1 LEEVAAESLAEQ
13 ELAFQLQPL
22 EQQVLAQRG
31 PEQPVLA
38 QLAQAL
44 VLVPEQVLA
53 LGQQQLEQLQLE
65 HLVMLRHLRLEQ
77 VRFPQQRRYLLE
89 LKSSL
94 IYRQQVMEFQYRLY
108 RLRPLITVHRV
119 QLDHL
124 RLLASGLQFPQ
135 LRSHRELASLLKMT
149 FSLNAPLLVS
159 NAYSNEQSI

>member
-1 LEEVAAESLAEQ
+1 M
-13 ELAFQLQPL
+13 
-22 EQQVLAQRG
+22 LAQRG
-31 PEQPVLA
+31 PEQSVLA
-38 QLAQAL
+38 QLAPEL

-53 LGQQQLEQLQLE
+53 LEQLQLE
-65 HLVMLRHLRLEQ
+65 HLVMKRHHRLGQ
-77 VRFPQQRRYLLE
+77 VQFRQQRRYLLE

-108 RLRPLITVHRV
+108 RLRPLVTVHRV

-124 RLLASGLQFPQ
+124 RLLANELLFPQ

-159 NAYSNEQSI
+159 NTYSNEQSI

>member
-1 LEEVAAESLAEQ
+1 LEEVAVESLAEQ
-13 ELAFQLQPL
+13 EQVFQLQPL

-31 PEQPVLA
+31 PEQSVLA
-38 QLAQAL
+38 QLVQA
-44 VLVPEQVLA
+44 LVPEQVLA
-53 LGQQQLEQLQLE
+53 LEQLQLE
-65 HLVMLRHLRLEQ
+65 HLVMKRHHRLGQ
-77 VRFPQQRRYLLE
+77 VQFRQQRRYLLE

-108 RLRPLITVHRV
+108 RLRPLVTVHRV

-124 RLLASGLQFPQ
+124 RLLANELLFPQ

-159 NAYSNEQSI
+159 NTYSNEQSI

>member
-13 ELAFQLQPL
+13 EQVFQLQPL

-31 PEQPVLA
+31 PEQSVLA
-38 QLAQAL
+38 QLVQAL

-53 LGQQQLEQLQLE
+53 LEQLQLE
-65 HLVMLRHLRLEQ
+65 HLVMKRHHRLGQ
-77 VRFPQQRRYLLE
+77 VQFRQQRRYLLE

-108 RLRPLITVHRV
+108 RLRPLVTVHRV

-124 RLLASGLQFPQ
+124 RLLANELLFPQ

-159 NAYSNEQSI
+159 NTYSNEQSI

>member
-65 HLVMLRHLRLEQ
+65 HLVMKRHHRLGQ
-77 VRFPQQRRYLLE
+77 VQFRQQRRYLLE

-108 RLRPLITVHRV
+108 RLRPLVTVHRV

-124 RLLASGLQFPQ
+124 RLLANGLQFPQ

-159 NAYSNEQSI
+159 NTYSNEQSI

>member
-1 LEEVAAESLAEQ
+1 LEEVAVESLAEQ
-13 ELAFQLQPL
+13 ELVFQLQPL
-22 EQQVLAQRG
+22 EQQMLAQRG
-31 PEQPVLA
+31 PEQSVLA
-38 QLAQAL
+38 QLAPEL

-53 LGQQQLEQLQLE
+53 LEQLQLE
-65 HLVMLRHLRLEQ
+65 HLVMKRHHRLGQ
-77 VRFPQQRRYLLE
+77 VQFRQQRRYLLE

-108 RLRPLITVHRV
+108 RLRPLVTVHRV

-124 RLLASGLQFPQ
+124 RLLANELLFPQ

-159 NAYSNEQSI
+159 NTYSNEQSI

>member
-1 LEEVAAESLAEQ
+1 LEEVAVESLAEQ
-13 ELAFQLQPL
+13 ELVFQLQPL

-31 PEQPVLA
+31 PEQSVLA
-38 QLAQAL
+38 QLVQA
-44 VLVPEQVLA
+44 LVPEQVLA
-53 LGQQQLEQLQLE
+53 LEQLQLE
-65 HLVMLRHLRLEQ
+65 HLVMKRHHRLGQ
-77 VRFPQQRRYLLE
+77 VQFRQQRRYLLE

-108 RLRPLITVHRV
+108 RLRPLVTVHRV

-124 RLLASGLQFPQ
+124 RLLANELLFPQ

-159 NAYSNEQSI
+159 NTYSNEQSI

>member
-13 ELAFQLQPL
+13 ELAFQLRPL

-31 PEQPVLA
+31 PEQSVLA
-38 QLAQAL
+38 QLVQAL
-44 VLVPEQVLA
+44 VLVLVLV
-53 LGQQQLEQLQLE
+53 LVLELEQLQLE
-65 HLVMLRHLRLEQ
+65 HLVMMRHRRLGQ
-77 VRFPQQRRYLLE
+77 VQFRQQRRYLLE

-108 RLRPLITVHRV
+108 RLRPLVTVHRV

-124 RLLASGLQFPQ
+124 RLLANGLQFPQ

-159 NAYSNEQSI
+159 NTYSNEQSI

>member
-31 PEQPVLA
+31 PEQSVLA

-53 LGQQQLEQLQLE
+53 LEQLQLEQLQLE
-65 HLVMLRHLRLEQ
+65 HLVMLRHHRLGQ
-77 VRFPQQRRYLLE
+77 VQYRQQRRYLLE
-89 LKSSL
+89 PISSL
-94 IYRQQVMEFQYRLY
+94 IYRQLVMEFQYRLY
-108 RLRPLITVHRV
+108 RLRPLVTVHRV

-124 RLLASGLQFPQ
+124 RLLANGLQFPQ

-159 NAYSNEQSI
+159 NTYSNEQSI

>member
-13 ELAFQLQPL
+13 ELAFQLRPL

-31 PEQPVLA
+31 PEQSVLA
-38 QLAQAL
+38 QLVQAL
-44 VLVPEQVLA
+44 VLVLVLV
-53 LGQQQLEQLQLE
+53 LELEQLQLE
-65 HLVMLRHLRLEQ
+65 HLVMMRHRRLGQ
-77 VRFPQQRRYLLE
+77 VQFRQQRRYLLE

-108 RLRPLITVHRV
+108 RLRPLVTVHRV

-124 RLLASGLQFPQ
+124 RLLANGLQFPQ

-159 NAYSNEQSI
+159 NTYSNEQSI

>member
-13 ELAFQLQPL
+13 ELAFQLRPL

-31 PEQPVLA
+31 PEQSVLA
-38 QLAQAL
+38 QLVQAL
-44 VLVPEQVLA
+44 VLVLVLE
-53 LGQQQLEQLQLE
+53 LEQLQLE
-65 HLVMLRHLRLEQ
+65 HLVMMRHRRLGQ
-77 VRFPQQRRYLLE
+77 VQFRQQRRYLLE

-108 RLRPLITVHRV
+108 RLRPLVTVHRV

-124 RLLASGLQFPQ
+124 RLLANGLQFPQ

-159 NAYSNEQSI
+159 NTYSNEQSI

>member
-1 LEEVAAESLAEQ
+1 LEEVAVESLAEQ
-13 ELAFQLQPL
+13 ELVFQLQPL
-22 EQQVLAQRG
+22 EQQMLAQRG
-31 PEQPVLA
+31 PEQSVPA
-38 QLAQAL
+38 QLVQAL

-53 LGQQQLEQLQLE
+53 LEQLQLE
-65 HLVMLRHLRLEQ
+65 HLVMKRHHRLGQ
-77 VRFPQQRRYLLE
+77 VQFRQQRRYLLE

-108 RLRPLITVHRV
+108 RLIPLVTVHRV

-124 RLLASGLQFPQ
+124 RLLANELLFPQ

-159 NAYSNEQSI
+159 NTYSNEQSI